1 MHDPTVAVD
10 VVSLALVR
18 GLDVAGALACCVLGL
33 FGADNIVPD
42 ADASQE
48 VSQMRVI
55 DSYIDGDERD
65 EEFHTMPLA

>member
-18 GLDVAGALACCVLGL
+18 GLDVAGALACCVRGL

-55 DSYIDGDERD
+55 DSDIDGDERD